1 MTRILLTT
9 VHRDLGLYDYFRENS
24 PPAFRWRFQMPR
36 QISFGLRFLRQN
48 IPEIEIL
55 EYPTR
60 AEYRNA
66 LKKGWDV
73 VGFSFYLEE
82 SNHVLGM
89 AEEARKAGVKGLGA
103 GNYR

>member
-1 MTRILLTT
+1 
-9 VHRDLGLYDYFRENS
+9 
-24 PPAFRWRFQMPR
+24 MPR
-36 QISFGLRFLRQN
+36 RISFGLRFLRQN

-73 VGFSFYLEE
+73 VGYS
-82 SNHVLGM
+82 ST
-89 AEEARKAGVKGLGA
+89 
-103 GNYR
+103 